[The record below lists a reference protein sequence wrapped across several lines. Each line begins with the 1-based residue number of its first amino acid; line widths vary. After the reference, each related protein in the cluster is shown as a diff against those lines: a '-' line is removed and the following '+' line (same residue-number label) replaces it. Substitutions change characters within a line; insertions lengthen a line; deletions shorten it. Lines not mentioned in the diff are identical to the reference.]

1 MKILLI
7 FLLVLTGRN
16 NIQSQTQYD
25 TSLTKFVGTWEWT
38 YLTDTVTIILR
49 KEITALPSGLN
60 NEVFVGWHK
69 YVHNEQVIQ
78 SLLQYVGLSFDNSS
92 VPLGNDLLVTLY
104 GFSKSQN
111 RIWFVGFWDLN
122 THKNCELFFELL
134 PNSTT
139 QAKWNLRGNTVL
151 PYNLILTKL

>member
-1 MKILLI
+1 MSIMGKS
-7 FLLVLTGRN
+7 FKG
-16 NIQSQTQYD
+16 
-25 TSLTKFVGTWEWT
+25 SLQ
-38 YLTDTVTIILR
+38 
-49 KEITALPSGLN
+49 
-60 NEVFVGWHK
+60 H
-69 YVHNEQVIQ
+69 
-78 SLLQYVGLSFDNSS
+78 VGLGFDNSS
-92 VPLGNDLLVTLY
+92 VPLSNDLLVTLN